1 MIQAKQ
7 GDTYR
12 LFHVFRKDSKTMI
25 NKLKTNLKKKWKYD
39 PRGNPWYTCIAQG
52 NLRLLPSIFKKAA
65 KQLRIVTEY
74 RNGSDLWLGDKN
86 SKS

>member
-25 NKLKTNLKKKWKYD
+25 NKLKTNLKKK
-39 PRGNPWYTCIAQG
+39 
-52 NLRLLPSIFKKAA
+52 
-65 KQLRIVTEY
+65 
-74 RNGSDLWLGDKN
+74 
-86 SKS
+86 